1 VCLRVC
7 LGVIVYLQGQQQ
19 RAAGKKKENEK
30 QFSAEGEKT
39 RAGIRAAVSAFGI
52 HNGHTIT
59 RCHTMR
65 KKKVSHGANFF
76 CPYFL
81 AAFAS
86 YCAKASATRE
96 CANLIDP
103 KADCFSMSER
113 RRFPAAS

>member
-1 VCLRVC
+1 MC

-19 RAAGKKKENEK
+19 RAAGEKKENEK

-39 RAGIRAAVSAFGI
+39 RAGIRAAVRVFGI

-76 CPYFL
+76 LPLLFGRFRFVL
-81 AAFAS
+81 
-86 YCAKASATRE
+86 RQG
-96 CANLIDP
+96 
-103 KADCFSMSER
+103 FSH
-113 RRFPAAS
+113 P